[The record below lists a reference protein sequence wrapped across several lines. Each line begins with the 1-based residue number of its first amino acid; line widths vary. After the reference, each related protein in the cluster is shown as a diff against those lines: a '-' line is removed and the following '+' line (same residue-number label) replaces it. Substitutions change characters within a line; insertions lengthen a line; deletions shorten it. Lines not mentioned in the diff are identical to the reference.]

1 MIRLTLVVAALL
13 ALAACTQEEQRDMNT
28 AIANVVGHTNPAVQL
43 LDTRVADAVDSGSSE
58 PVAAAEIAPVAA
70 SSSEEPVQ
78 VAVEPTWHIE
88 CPAPYEWR
96 GQMVQDPCV
105 RVYDN

>member
-1 MIRLTLVVAALL
+1 MIRPILILAAVTF
-13 ALAACTQEEQRDMNT
+13 LAACTQEEQRDMNT
-28 AIANVVGHTNPAVQL
+28 AIANVVGHPDLPVQL

-58 PVAAAEIAPVAA
+58 PVAIEAVAA